1 MKVSG
6 IADDTGEA
14 VTQEISDVS
23 SEELQSMASLGL
35 SSGELK
41 AKIDNLAISADAK
54 ALLFQVATK
63 VIRVGETVIKIG
75 QKILETVL
83 EVIKTYPNTTFGVVF
98 GAIAG
103 TLISSIPVI
112 GWVLGPIVTPI
123 LILFGMSAGAVMDI
137 SDKALERRVMSSL
150 AEFDALKSVVS

>member
-23 SEELQSMASLGL
+23 AEELQSMATLDL
-35 SSGELK
+35 STGELK
-41 AKIDNLAISADAK
+41 AKIDNLDVSADVK
-54 ALLFQVATK
+54 ALLFQIATK
-63 VIRVGETVIKIG
+63 VIRVGETVVKIG

-83 EVIKTYPNTTFGVVF
+83 TVIKSYPNTTFGVVF

-112 GWVLGPIVTPI
+112 GWVLGPVVTPI

-137 SDKALERRVMSSL
+137 SDKALERRVMASL
-150 AEFDALKSVVS
+150 VEFDALKSGVS